1 MANQLDLEEQEQLD
15 QLKHIWKQYGNLITW
30 ILIAALGV
38 FAAWNG
44 YKYWQR
50 NQASQAAAMFDEVE
64 RLAKLGDISKVE
76 RAFGDMKDRY
86 AGTAYAQ
93 QSGLLVA
100 RLYYEAGKVD
110 AAKAALE
117 WVASKASDEG
127 YQVIARLR
135 LAGILA
141 EAKSY
146 PEALAQ
152 LGGTFPADFM
162 PLVADRRGDVLALQG
177 KSADAKAEYAKAYKG
192 LGERT
197 EYRRLVEMKLNA
209 LGVNP
214 LAPAV
219 SLASVGVVAAPVV
232 VPTATKAA
240 SAVEGAK

>member
-15 QLKHIWKQYGNLITW
+15 QLKHIWKQYGNLISW
-30 ILIAALGV
+30 ALIVVMGS

-44 YKYWQR
+44 YQYWQR

-64 RLAKLGDISKVE
+64 RVAKLGDISKLE
-76 RAFGDMKDRY
+76 RAFGDMKERY

-100 RLYYEAGKVD
+100 KLYHEAGKVD

-117 WVASKASDEG
+117 WVAGKASDEG
-127 YQVIARLR
+127 YQALARLR
-135 LAGILA
+135 LASILA

-152 LGGTFPADFM
+152 LGAAFPAEFL
-162 PLVADRRGDVLALQG
+162 PLVADRKGDVLTLQG

-192 LGERT
+192 LEERS
-197 EYRRLVEMKLNA
+197 EYRRLVELKLNA
-209 LGVNP
+209 LGVDP
-214 LAPAV
+214 RAAAGPPAGGAAAAAPAV
-219 SLASVGVVAAPVV
+219 SPPATAA
-232 VPTATKAA
+232 AA
-240 SAVEGAK
+240 EGAK

>member
-15 QLKHIWKQYGNLITW
+15 QLKHLWKQYGNAITW
-30 ILIAALGV
+30 ILIAVLGA

-44 YKYWQR
+44 YQYWQR

-64 RLAKLGDISKVE
+64 RMASLGDISKVE

-100 RLYYEAGKVD
+100 KLYYEAGKVD
-110 AAKAALE
+110 ASKAALE
-117 WVASKASDEG
+117 WVAGKAADEG
-127 YQVIARLR
+127 YQAIARLR

-146 PEALAQ
+146 QEALAQ
-152 LGGTFPADFM
+152 LGGTFPADFQ
-162 PLVADRRGDVLALQG
+162 PLVADRKGDVLALQG
-177 KSADAKAEYAKAYKG
+177 KTADAKAEYEKAYKG

-197 EYRRLVEMKLNA
+197 EYRRLVELKLNA

-214 LAPAV
+214 LASAGTP
-219 SLASVGVVAAPVV
+219 
-232 VPTATKAA
+232 AA
-240 SAVEGAK
+240 SAAEGAK